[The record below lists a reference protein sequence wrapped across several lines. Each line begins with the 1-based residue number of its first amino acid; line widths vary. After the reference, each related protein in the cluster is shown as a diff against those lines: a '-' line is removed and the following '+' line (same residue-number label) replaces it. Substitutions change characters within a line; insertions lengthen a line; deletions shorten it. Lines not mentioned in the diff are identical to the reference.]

1 MRWTEGHLAASQRP
15 WRRRPR
21 RGRSAWHA
29 CGWVS
34 REPGRPRRLH
44 RKDRRGAGPG
54 SPRPRPWTQHLASD
68 GAKPQVLGWY
78 RRAQAT
84 KRGGMDG
91 EESACL
97 RVCAGQRVAQEG
109 SSPSGALMESTVS
122 KSGGHASLAVACGLR
137 GGGQGVHREVESEG
151 YEEQSPGRNRGSD
164 PMMNWSAKDG
174 ARSSPHY
181 GGEGVSIHPSHQGV
195 CRRHGTEEPHV
206 TPGGLARSSA
216 GTEVSRPISLTAKWK
231 AMSCEESDDRIVP
244 DGR

>member
-44 RKDRRGAGPG
+44 RKDRRGAGTG
-54 SPRPRPWTQHLASD
+54 SPSPRPWTQHLASD

-78 RRAQAT
+78 RRAKAT

-122 KSGGHASLAVACGLR
+122 KSGGNASLAVACGLR